1 MPRYLTMIRMDE
13 NVPMPDADPEFDARI
28 GALFKEI
35 TEAGVMVETAG
46 LAPTAE
52 GTRVTWED
60 GEIGYTDGPFT
71 ETKEVVAGYAI
82 LRAADKA
89 EALKWVRGFL
99 SAHPKNWNFACEVR
113 EITEE

>member
-13 NVPMPDADPEFDARI
+13 SAPPPAPDPDFDARM

-60 GEIGYTDGPFT
+60 GELGYTDGPFT

-82 LRAADKA
+82 LRAADRT
-89 EALKWVRGFL
+89 EALKWVRRFL
-99 SAHPKNWNFACEVR
+99 SAHPKNWNFACELR